1 MATKTVEEIDALKLN
16 WIKDPCWDIEETEG
30 FEEHK
35 DELLTFRQKIEK
47 EAHARVHRMNEEKKE
62 WIGDHDPLDLIK
74 SITLPF
80 EIESTLA
87 ALDHQV
93 GDCGSA
99 VAYANFEIS
108 RAQVRTNLLI
118 AIQLKRIA
126 QILEDKHEEDSTD
139 ISIRSMT
146 DLYNIKK

>member
-1 MATKTVEEIDALKLN
+1 MSTKTIEEIDALKLN

-30 FEEHK
+30 FEDHRE
-35 DELLTFRQKIEK
+35 ELLTFRQKIEK
-47 EAHARVHRMNEEKKE
+47 EAHARVDRMNEEKKD
-62 WIGDHDPLDLIK
+62 WIGDYDPVDLIK

-108 RAQVRTNLLI
+108 RAQVRASLLI

-126 QILEDKHEEDSTD
+126 QLLEKEQTSNDAANDL
-139 ISIRSMT
+139 RSNIA
-146 DLYNIKK
+146 LYNVKK

>member
-1 MATKTVEEIDALKLN
+1 MSPKTVEEVDALKLN

-30 FEEHK
+30 FEEYRE
-35 DELLTFRQKIEK
+35 ELLAFRQKIEK
-47 EAHARVHRMNEEKKE
+47 EAHARVARLNEQKKD
-62 WIGDHDPLDLIK
+62 WIGGHDLMDLIQ

-80 EIESTLA
+80 DIELTLA
-87 ALDHQV
+87 ALDSQV

-99 VAYANFEIS
+99 VAYANFEIT
-108 RAQVRTNLLI
+108 RAQVRASLLI

-126 QILEDKHEEDSTD
+126 QILEDEKASSEADSD
-139 ISIRSMT
+139 FRSNV